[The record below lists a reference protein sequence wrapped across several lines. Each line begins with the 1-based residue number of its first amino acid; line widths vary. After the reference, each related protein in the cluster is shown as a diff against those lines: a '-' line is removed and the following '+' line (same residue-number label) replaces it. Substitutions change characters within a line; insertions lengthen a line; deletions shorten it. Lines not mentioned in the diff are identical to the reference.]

1 MFNLAPP
8 PSWVSKALFRAPGSP
23 ECRYGPEGPGWGTG
37 LIITTVVG
45 MGGEAVY
52 FEMSSI
58 QPPPVIKVEG
68 TFNND

>member
-8 PSWVSKALFRAPGSP
+8 PSWVSKAMFRGSWLSV
-23 ECRYGPEGPGWGTG
+23 EWLCGPAGPGRGTG
-37 LIITTVVG
+37 LIITTV
-45 MGGEAVY
+45 GEGKPY

-68 TFNND
+68 DF

>member
-8 PSWVSKALFRAPGSP
+8 PSWVSKAMFRAPGSP
-23 ECRYGPEGPGWGTG
+23 ECRDGPQGHRANNHNSGEGKP
-37 LIITTVVG
+37 
-45 MGGEAVY
+45 Y